1 MGVPVVAELRH
12 MTARRKHVR
21 QPVREQERGLQAAK
35 AAGGTGGLRT
45 AGPQSLHGGEQP
57 CPDVGLAVWPQSLQG
72 LQGLLLPLLRHVRQR
87 QRRVRLLVEG
97 DQRQPITIL
106 EGSHHSLH
114 GVLDNVKHN
123 QSVVLDR
130 AVLCLVCRPGAHRT
144 RHVHDAADVDRYAL
158 GCVCNTDTNSNINL
172 LALVRHIL
180 AGRDGHGHCVCLWL
194 AFIVILILGP
204 LVVIVLTRAL
214 QLAVQL
220 LLKVL
225 VHRRPL
231 AWRLCG
237 LALVST
243 AALEDPLDP
252 LHAGPADG
260 AAAGVPLDGPQALL
274 AAALV
279 PTRHDQEVGGLVKAN
294 GAGAPLRRGSLATG
308 PLASGSGLLEAPD
321 HALCDLRRLQHALD
335 PPDPAGEERQDPPAL
350 APEDINTLPE
360 RALVVA
366 VAGHEAGGDL
376 GGRWY
381 ELQMVDVPGLRV
393 DPAVGGPPDQ
403 HLVGHLQREDAVD
416 PDLAQEGLRLFAR
429 AGETVQQ
436 AAALLHVCLSQAVA
450 DEANDE
456 LVGDEATPVHEVL
469 CLQAQLSATS
479 AQVAEDVAGRE
490 MHKAKFIHERPAL
503 RALSRRRRA
512 EDNVDAALADGRV
525 LRRRITLRGRVSSVG
540 AAVLGR
546 SARGRSKLCGTRS
559 RHRSAV
565 QCTAG
570 GS

>member
-252 LHAGPADG
+252 HDVG
-260 AAAGVPLDGPQALL
+260 AANRTPSRVPLHGPQALL

-279 PTRHDQEVGGLVKAN
+279 PARHDEEVGWSVEAY
-294 GAGAPLRRGSLATG
+294 GARG
-308 PLASGSGLLEAPD
+308 PLQRGGPIVADGRRFLEAPG
-321 HALCDLRRLQHALD
+321 HALQDLCGLKRGLD
-335 PPDPAGEERQDPPAL
+335 PPDLAGEVWQHPA
-350 APEDINTLPE
+350 AQCSEDVEALPE
-360 RALVVA
+360 GTLVVPVAADEA
-366 VAGHEAGGDL
+366 VGDVRGRRHEL
-376 GGRWY
+376 
-381 ELQMVDVPGLRV
+381 EVVDVSGERV
-393 DPAVGGPPDQ
+393 DPAVRGPLDQ
-403 HLVGHLQREDAVD
+403 RPVGHVKRKHTVH
-416 PDLAQEGLRLFAR
+416 PDLPQQGLRLLAG
-429 AGETVQQ
+429 AGE
-436 AAALLHVCLSQAVA
+436 
-450 DEANDE
+450 
-456 LVGDEATPVHEVL
+456 
-469 CLQAQLSATS
+469 
-479 AQVAEDVAGRE
+479 
-490 MHKAKFIHERPAL
+490 
-503 RALSRRRRA
+503 
-512 EDNVDAALADGRV
+512 
-525 LRRRITLRGRVSSVG
+525 
-540 AAVLGR
+540 
-546 SARGRSKLCGTRS
+546 
-559 RHRSAV
+559 AV
-565 QCTAG
+565 Q
-570 GS
+570 